1 MSDIEQQ
8 AVSIIREWTSITRE
22 HAALL
27 AMKLNNAGLLVEPV
41 DERDLQAYFEAW
53 QKNQVV
59 KNGQ

>member
-1 MSDIEQQ
+1 MSDVEQQ
-8 AVSIIREWTSITRE
+8 AVGIIREWTSITRE

-27 AMKLNNAGLLVEPV
+27 AMKLNKAGLLAPPEV
-41 DERDLQAYFEAW
+41 DADSSARFEAW